1 MTKTKSVPATK
12 RRKSAADTRAAI
24 LEAARSRF
32 AANGY
37 EHTGVRDIAADA
49 GVDAA
54 LICRYFGSKQEL
66 LAEILA
72 TQPDCAEILDGPM
85 GNIGKGL
92 AARVLLDDV
101 GGSNATDAVP
111 TDLLIILRAASSSEA
126 APLLRSAIE
135 KKFTGPL
142 QKRLRGEGR
151 KERAMLAASFVL
163 GSMVLRSLLK
173 VSPARGSDP
182 VVTKRL
188 ARAIQTVI
196 DSKD

>member
-12 RRKSAADTRAAI
+12 RRKSAVATRTAI

-49 GVDAA
+49 GVDAS

-85 GNIGKGL
+85 DNIGKGL
-92 AARVLLDDV
+92 AARVLLEDV
-101 GGSNATDAVP
+101 GGGNGDAVP
-111 TDLLIILRAASSSEA
+111 VDLLIILRAASSSEA

-151 KERAMLAASFVL
+151 NERAMLAASFVL

-182 VVTKRL
+182 VVTRRL